1 MFHASALC
9 ASVIE
14 ATSTPYRLSANPL
27 PGPLG
32 LPAGACDLASL
43 TELLVRV

>member
-14 ATSTPYRLSANPL
+14 ATSTPYRLSANPP

-32 LPAGACDLASL
+32 LPAGTCDLASL